1 MIQANGLKKEEQNK
15 IIGLCKA
22 ILPDCTIWLYGSR
35 ARGDFRANSDIDLAL
50 DCKRVI
56 DLMELSELKEVL
68 NATNIFLKVDIVDLA
83 SINDQNF
90 LKSILK
96 ERVLWKD

>member
-56 DLMELSELKEVL
+56 DLMELSELKEVF

-83 SINDQNF
+83 SIKDQNF

>member
-35 ARGDFRANSDIDLAL
+35 ARGDFKANSDIDLAL
-50 DCKRVI
+50 DCTRAI
-56 DLMELSELKEVL
+56 DLIELSELKEVL
-68 NATNIFLKVDIVDLA
+68 NATNIFLKIDLA
-83 SINDQNF
+83 DLSSINDHNF

>member
-22 ILPDCTIWLYGSR
+22 ILPGCTIWLYGSR

>member
-1 MIQANGLKKEEQNK
+1 MLQANGLKKEEQDK

-22 ILPDCTIWLYGSR
+22 ILPDCKIWLYGSR
-35 ARGDFRANSDIDLAL
+35 ARGDFQVNSDIDLAL
-50 DCKRVI
+50 DCKRAI
-56 DLMELSELKEVL
+56 DLIELSELKEVL
-68 NATNIFLKVDIVDLA
+68 NATNIFLKIDLVDLC
-83 SINDQNF
+83 SVNDQNF